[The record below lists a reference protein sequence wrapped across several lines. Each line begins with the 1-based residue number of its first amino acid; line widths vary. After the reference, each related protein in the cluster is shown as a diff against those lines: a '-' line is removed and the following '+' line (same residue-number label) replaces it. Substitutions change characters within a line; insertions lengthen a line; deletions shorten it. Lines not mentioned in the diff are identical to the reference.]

1 MEHAKA
7 LLIKGVTTLIVL
19 YLILGIGFGVSFLFV
34 FILTAIIGIVSY
46 PGDLFIMP
54 RIMNIPATIA
64 DFFLAFLLIWIFGSL
79 FFKSEIPIISAS
91 ILAAT
96 VLAFCEYYFH
106 FYLATHVL
114 PGNNRIKAYTQ

>member
-7 LLIKGVTTLIVL
+7 LLIKCVTTLIVL
-19 YLILGIGFGVSFLFV
+19 YLILGIGFGVSFLSV
-34 FILTAIIGIVSY
+34 VILTVIIGLVSY

-64 DFFLAFLLIWIFGSL
+64 DFVLAFVLIWILGFVFIDPAVPL
-79 FFKSEIPIISAS
+79 ISAAL
-91 ILAAT
+91 IAAA

-114 PGNNRIKAYTQ
+114 PGNNRIKAYSQ